1 MATTRTTRRA
11 SAQVVDRAGRSLA
24 SALCALALLCAPAA
38 HAQAQAEAQA
48 QAQGRAWLIVP
59 AVGLESM
66 LTDNVNL
73 APSDQRRSDWVN
85 QITPALTFSGSG
97 AHTKLAGSVS
107 APMILYMRTSSRNYV
122 APEADIDGTLEAID
136 KFLFVDTSVRV
147 SQQYLDPFGAQPNEL
162 ASVTQNRYTAQA
174 YTVSPYIKGKAP
186 GGVDYELRQSDIW
199 SNATGISTGTG
210 SNRSYTDGVTAHV
223 AQAPRPGGWKLE
235 YERSDIHFTGQ
246 GTVSGQD
253 RETTEV
259 ARVNV
264 DYKPDP
270 TLLASLIGGYE
281 DNHFFDVRERGA
293 VYGASAEWRPTDRM
307 TVKARGEHRF
317 FGAGYSL
324 SFDNH
329 TPHTVWS
336 LLASRDI
343 SSYPQQ
349 LASLSGGGDVR
360 AMLDSLLAP
369 EVPDPTQR
377 QALVDQTIRDRGLP
391 LTLSGPLALYAQQVT
406 LLESESASFGI
417 LGARNSIFL
426 RAYRS
431 RSQPVAGSL
440 IDSLSTLLQR
450 LIDNTQVGTS
460 VTWTHQLAPSL
471 RLGVDGGWLR
481 TTANTGAGGATRL
494 YTLGTTLSTPLSART
509 TLSGGLRYQ
518 DSTSSITTSYR
529 EFAVFVGLDHRFR

>member
-1 MATTRTTRRA
+1 MVA
-11 SAQVVDRAGRSLA
+11 RAGRRLA
-24 SALCALALLCAPAA
+24 SALCALASLCAPAA
-38 HAQAQAEAQA
+38 HAQAQAPAQA
-48 QAQGRAWLIVP
+48 PAPAPAPAQAPAPAWRIFP
-59 AVGLESM
+59 AVGLESL

-73 APSDQRRSDWVN
+73 LPADQRKSDWVN
-85 QITPALTFSGSG
+85 QITPALTFSGSS
-97 AHTKLAGSVS
+97 AHTKLAGAVSV
-107 APMILYMRTSSRNYV
+107 PIILYTRTSGRNYV
-122 APEADIDGTLEAID
+122 APEASIDGTLEAID

-162 ASVTQNRYTAQA
+162 TSVTQNRYTAQA

-186 GGVDYELRQSDIW
+186 GDVDYELRQSDIW

-210 SNRSYTDGVTAHV
+210 SNRSYTDGVSARV
-223 AQAPRPGGWKLE
+223 SQAPRPGGWKVD
-235 YERSDIHFTGQ
+235 YARSDIHFTGQ
-246 GTVSGQD
+246 GTLSGQD
-253 RETTEV
+253 RETTEIGH
-259 ARVNV
+259 VNV
-264 DYKPDP
+264 DYQPDP
-270 TLLASLIGGYE
+270 TLLTSLIGGYE
-281 DNHFFDVRERGA
+281 ENHFFTVRESGA

-329 TPHTVWS
+329 TPHTMLS

-349 LASLSGGGDVR
+349 LASLTGGGDVR
-360 AMLDSLLAP
+360 AMLDSLLASQ
-369 EVPDPTQR
+369 VPDPAQR

-406 LLESESASFGI
+406 LVESESASFGI

-431 RSQPVAGSL
+431 RSQPVAGSVT
-440 IDSLSTLLQR
+440 DSLSTLLQR
-450 LIDNTQVGTS
+450 LIDNTQVGTT

-471 RLGVDGGWLR
+471 RLGIDGGWLR
-481 TTANTGAGGATRL
+481 TTANSGAGGATRL
-494 YTLGTTLSTPLSART
+494 YTLGTTLSTPLSALT

-518 DSTSSITTSYR
+518 DSTSNITTSYR